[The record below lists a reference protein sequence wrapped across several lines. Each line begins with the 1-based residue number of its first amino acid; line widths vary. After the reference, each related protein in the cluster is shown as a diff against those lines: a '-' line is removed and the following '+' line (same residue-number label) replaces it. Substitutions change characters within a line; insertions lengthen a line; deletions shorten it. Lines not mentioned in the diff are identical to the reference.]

1 MDITLEVLAMEE
13 KLPESYGCLSC
24 KTAASFKGSV
34 ERMPKSCPTLTHQ
47 DLTTDISAY
56 LSNPLQKIM
65 QVADETPFTPDR
77 VLRNR
82 VEELI
87 FYAHK
92 MGYQRLGIAFCVSL
106 IQEAQSLAKRLIG
119 EHLEAV
125 PVCCRV
131 GAVDYSEIG
140 LPKAHPDKFCSIC
153 NPIAQSK
160 LLNAAN
166 VDLVI
171 QLGLC
176 LGYDIILQTACTAP
190 VTTLV
195 VKDRVLDHHT
205 VQALRGIS

>member
-1 MDITLEVLAMEE
+1 MEE
-13 KLPESYGCLSC
+13 KLPVNYGCLSC
-24 KTAASFKGSV
+24 KTAASFKGLYD
-34 ERMPKSCPTLTHQ
+34 RMPKTCPTLTHQ
-47 DLTTDISAY
+47 DLTTDVSAY
-56 LSNPLQKIM
+56 LSDPLQKLM
-65 QVADETPFTPDR
+65 QVADETPFTLER

-92 MGYQRLGIAFCVSL
+92 MGYQRIGIAFCVSL
-106 IQEAQSLAKRLIG
+106 FQEAQTLAKLLIE

-140 LPKAHPDKFCSIC
+140 LSIAHPDKFASIC
-153 NPIAQSK
+153 NPIAQGK
-160 LLNAAN
+160 LMNLAK
-166 VDLVI
+166 VDLVT

-176 LGYDIILQTACTAP
+176 LGHDIVLQSTCTAP

-195 VKDRVLDHHT
+195 VKDRVLDHHS
-205 VQALRGIS
+205 VQALRRYNA

>member
-1 MDITLEVLAMEE
+1 MEE
-13 KLPESYGCLSC
+13 KLPDNYGCLSC
-24 KTAASFKGSV
+24 KTAASFKGLV
-34 ERMPKSCPTLTHQ
+34 DRMPKTCPTLTHQ

-56 LSNPLQKIM
+56 LSNPLQKLM

-82 VEELI
+82 IEELV

-92 MGYQRLGIAFCVSL
+92 MGYQRIGIAFCVSL
-106 IQEAQSLAKRLIG
+106 FREAQILGKLLMR

-140 LPKAHPDKFCSIC
+140 LSKAHPNKFSSIC
-153 NPIAQSK
+153 NPIAQAK
-160 LLNAAN
+160 LLNLAN

-171 QLGLC
+171 QMGLC
-176 LGYDIILQTACTAP
+176 LGHDIILQTTCSAP

-205 VQALRGIS
+205 VQALRGIT

>member
-1 MDITLEVLAMEE
+1 MDKKI
-13 KLPESYGCLSC
+13 PDNYGCLSC
-24 KTAASFKGSV
+24 KSAGSFKGLV
-34 ERMPKSCPTLTHQ
+34 DRMPKTCPTLTHQ
-47 DLTTDISAY
+47 DLTTDIFAY

-65 QVADETPFTPDR
+65 QVSDETPFTPER

-92 MGYQRLGIAFCVSL
+92 MGYQRIGIAFCVSL
-106 IQEAQSLAKRLIG
+106 IQEAQLLATLIMG

-140 LPKAHPDKFCSIC
+140 LPKAHPDKFSSIC
-153 NPIAQSK
+153 NPIAQAK
-160 LLNAAN
+160 LLNAAK
-166 VDLVI
+166 VDLVV

-176 LGYDIILQTACTAP
+176 LGHDIILQTTCSAP

-205 VQALRGIS
+205 VQALRGVT